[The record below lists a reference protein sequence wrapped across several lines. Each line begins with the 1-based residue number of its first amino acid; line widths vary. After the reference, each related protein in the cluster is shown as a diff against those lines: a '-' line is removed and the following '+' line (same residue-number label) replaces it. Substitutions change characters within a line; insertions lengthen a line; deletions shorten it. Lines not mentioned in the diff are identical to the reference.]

1 MGWQGCPVVE
11 KVVSGP
17 AGGDASLGVWA
28 VGWAHSV
35 GEFGRRASR
44 AKEVAG
50 WATGIVDCGTG
61 VAGRVQVGC
70 GQCWAWLG
78 ALGKLVSGWPV
89 EILHRGR
96 TGDR

>member
-44 AKEVAG
+44 AKEAAG
-50 WATGIVDCGTG
+50 WATVMVYWGSG
-61 VAGRVQVGC
+61 VARRV
-70 GQCWAWLG
+70 
-78 ALGKLVSGWPV
+78 
-89 EILHRGR
+89 
-96 TGDR
+96 